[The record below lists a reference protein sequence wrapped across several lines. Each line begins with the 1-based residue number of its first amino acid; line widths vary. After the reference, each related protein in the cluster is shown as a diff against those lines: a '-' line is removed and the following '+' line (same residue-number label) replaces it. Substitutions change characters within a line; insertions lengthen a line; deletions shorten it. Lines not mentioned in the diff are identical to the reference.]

1 MTKYPILIPAIDLID
16 GKVVRLTQGDY
27 GKKTTYNSDPLS
39 VAKEIEAAGA
49 SHLHII
55 DLDGAKAGQ
64 PINLEII
71 QTIRQNTNLIIQV
84 GGGIRSLNHVETL
97 LNLGVNH
104 LILGSILMKDRD
116 LATSIINSFPNKII
130 GGVDIKDKKICVEGW
145 LESSQT
151 NITEA
156 FDYLNPL
163 PLFQII
169 VTDIQKDGTL
179 SGPNIDLLN
188 HISSLTHIP
197 IGAAGGI
204 SSMTDLELIQKKCP
218 GVNAC
223 IIGKAI
229 YEGHLSIASLFQTN
243 E

>member
-116 LATSIINSFPNKII
+116 LATSIINSFPN
-130 GGVDIKDKKICVEGW
+130 
-145 LESSQT
+145 
-151 NITEA
+151 
-156 FDYLNPL
+156 
-163 PLFQII
+163 
-169 VTDIQKDGTL
+169 
-179 SGPNIDLLN
+179 
-188 HISSLTHIP
+188 
-197 IGAAGGI
+197 
-204 SSMTDLELIQKKCP
+204 
-218 GVNAC
+218 
-223 IIGKAI
+223 
-229 YEGHLSIASLFQTN
+229 
-243 E
+243 